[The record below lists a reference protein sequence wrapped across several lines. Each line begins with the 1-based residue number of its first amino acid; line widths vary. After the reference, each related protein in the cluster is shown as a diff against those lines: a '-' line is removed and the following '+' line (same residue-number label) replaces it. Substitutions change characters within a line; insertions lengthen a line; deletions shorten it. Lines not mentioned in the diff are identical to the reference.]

1 MENNKKTKTVRKVPA
16 KNTKKKVSSQELKKD
31 TTKKTNE
38 DKSAKTKRPKKE
50 NSKAKNVTHSKVWLQ
65 TGLHTYKCPFCKN
78 EQIIMFPLQ
87 SMFKYCPDCGK
98 KVEHKNDKIIRL

>member
-1 MENNKKTKTVRKVPA
+1 MEVNKETKTVRKISA
-16 KNTKKKVSSQELKKD
+16 KNTKKKVSSQKLKKVSTEKLD
-31 TTKKTNE
+31 KDKSTKTKKL
-38 DKSAKTKRPKKE
+38 KKE
-50 NSKAKNVTHSKVWLQ
+50 NSKIKNTARSKVWLQ
-65 TGLHTYKCPFCKN
+65 TGLHTYKCPFCKK

>member
-1 MENNKKTKTVRKVPA
+1 MPA
-16 KNTKKKVSSQELKKD
+16 KNTEKKVSLQEVKKD
-31 TTKKTNE
+31 TAKKISEN
-38 DKSAKTKRPKKE
+38 KSVKTKRTKKE
-50 NSKAKNVTHSKVWLQ
+50 NSKVKNITRSKVWLQ
-65 TGLHTYKCPFCKN
+65 TGLHTYKCPFCKK

>member
-1 MENNKKTKTVRKVPA
+1 MKNNKEIKTARKTPVN
-16 KNTKKKVSSQELKKD
+16 NTKKKVNSQELKKVSTEKLD
-31 TTKKTNE
+31 KDKNTKTKKI
-38 DKSAKTKRPKKE
+38 KKE
-50 NSKAKNVTHSKVWLQ
+50 NSKIKNTTRGKVWLQ
-65 TGLHTYKCPFCKN
+65 TGLHTYKCPFCKK